1 MNFRRVFLFAGLGGL
16 IILAILGL
24 GRFNQFADVLRGA
37 NWYVLGLIFLVQLA
51 SYFSN
56 AKYYQS
62 FFKIFDY
69 KVPVPEL
76 YRIAITMNYVNQVF
90 PSAGVSGTSFM
101 SRELNGVPAGKATLA
116 QLCRY
121 IFTYLSFLAVLA
133 IGFAFLFFAPSTNE
147 GLAAK
152 LGAFFIFIV
161 VMMGVGI
168 IILLKNRP
176 LVQKM
181 GDKMVS
187 GFNKVARIFTRK
199 KRQVSKQQTNHFFN
213 ELYHG
218 FDVLFAKRGAWVKPL
233 FYALAGNLAE
243 VATVYIVFLAF
254 GAAPNPGIVI
264 AGYALANMAGL
275 ASFATLGIGAYEGAM
290 IGSFVAFGIPF
301 ALAFA
306 VTIVYRVLNMWLFM
320 PIGFYFYRKSL

>member
-1 MNFRRVFLFAGLGGL
+1 MNLRRLLTFAGLAGL
-16 IILAILGL
+16 IILAILGF
-24 GRFNQFADVLRGA
+24 GRFNQFVEVLRGA
-37 NWYVLGLIFLVQLA
+37 KWYVLGLIFLVQLA
-51 SYFSN
+51 SYFFN

-69 KVPVPEL
+69 KVPVPDL
-76 YRIAITMNYVNQVF
+76 YRISITMNYVNQVF

-101 SRELNGVPAGKATLA
+101 SRELDGVPAGKATLA

-121 IFTYLSFLAVLA
+121 IFTYLSFLVVLA
-133 IGFAFLFFAPSTNE
+133 LGFVFLFFAPSTNE

-152 LGAFFIFIV
+152 LGVFFILV
-161 VMMGVGI
+161 VVVMGVGVI
-168 IILLKNRP
+168 VLLKNRP
-176 LVQKM
+176 LVQRL
-181 GDKMVS
+181 GDKLVS

-199 KRQVSKQQTNHFFN
+199 KRQVNKTQTNHFFN

-218 FDVLFAKRGAWVKPL
+218 FDVLSAKRGGWIKPL
-233 FYALAGNLAE
+233 FHALMGNLAE
-243 VATVYIVFLAF
+243 IGTVYIVFLAF
-254 GAAPNPGIVI
+254 GAAPNPGVVI

-275 ASFATLGIGAYEGAM
+275 ASFVTLGIGAYEGAM
-290 IGSFVAFGIPF
+290 IGSFAAFGIPF

-306 VTIVYRVLNMWLFM
+306 VTVVYRVLNMWLFL